1 MLNREELFA
10 AIGEIDDELV
20 LPVLERLEEERER
33 PRLRV
38 TRKAVRVALIAAA
51 IAALL
56 AATAAA
62 SGVLGLKSRLVPAE
76 TPAETADP
84 RLPERRDHIS
94 LNGLAGSDEYLACSE
109 WLSFCDYYEEQMAR
123 ECFAAGKEAEAWKDS
138 FHSFAGNQA
147 EKDICR
153 IYGAWDETMFKRL
166 LEISDRYDL
175 RLLTDITYAP
185 SQSYLFETTGL
196 SPYIRGVEHYDYNLG
211 SFLFEDG
218 SFKDESTLSVNGEQY
233 AYTLTCIH
241 AGVLY
246 PFSLDIP
253 AGAQCREWEHISPEG
268 ITLDM
273 ALFDNEGINDLKI
286 FCNSDDMYVTLSLR
300 WSGGT
305 AEEAYARA
313 ELLADCFDFAVLCG
327 E

>member
-20 LPVLERLEEERER
+20 LPVLARLEEEREK
-33 PRLRV
+33 PRLRM
-38 TRKAVRVALIAAA
+38 TRKTLRVALIAAVM
-51 IAALL
+51 AALL
-56 AATAAA
+56 AVTAVA

-94 LNGLAGSDEYLACSE
+94 LNGLAGSDEYLACGE

-123 ECFAAGKEAEAWKDS
+123 ECLATGKEAEAWKDS
-138 FHSFAGNQA
+138 FHAFAQNQA

-166 LEISDRYDL
+166 NEISQRYDL

-196 SPYIRGVEHYDYNLG
+196 SPYIRGVERYDYDLG

-241 AGVLY
+241 TGVLY
-246 PFSLDIP
+246 PFSLELP
-253 AGAQCREWEHISPEG
+253 TGAQCREWEHVSPEG

-273 ALFDNEGINDLKI
+273 ALFDNEGSNNLII
-286 FCNSDDMYVTLSLR
+286 FCNSEDMYVTLSLR

>member
-20 LPVLERLEEERER
+20 LPVLEQLEGERER

-38 TRKAVRVALIAAA
+38 TRKVIRVALIAAV

-56 AATAAA
+56 AVTAVA
-62 SGVLGLKSRLVPAE
+62 SELFGLKSRLVPTE
-76 TPAETADP
+76 SVTESTDP
-84 RLPERRDHIS
+84 RLPVRRDHIN
-94 LNGLAGSDEYLACSE
+94 LNGIAGSDEYQASSE
-109 WLSFCDYYEEQMAR
+109 WLSFCDYYGEQMAM
-123 ECFAAGKEAEAWKDS
+123 ESLAAGKEADGWKDS
-138 FHSFAGNQA
+138 FHSFAA
-147 EKDICR
+147 TRDERDICR

-166 LEISDRYDL
+166 LEISRRYDL
-175 RLLTDITYAP
+175 ELLTDITYAP
-185 SQSYLFETTGL
+185 SQSYLFEKTGL
-196 SPYIRGVEHYDYNLG
+196 SPYIRGVEHYDYDLG

-218 SFKDESTLSVNGEQY
+218 SFKDESTVTVNGKLY

-241 AGVLY
+241 TGVLY
-246 PFSLDIP
+246 PFSMDIP
-253 AGAQCREWEHISPEG
+253 TDTQCREWEHVSPEG

-273 ALFDNEGINDLKI
+273 ALFNYEGINDLKI
-286 FCNSDDMYVTLSLR
+286 FCNSKDMYVTLSLR

-305 AEEAYARA
+305 AEEACTEA

-327 E
+327 D

>member
-76 TPAETADP
+76 APAETADP

-123 ECFAAGKEAEAWKDS
+123 ECLAAGKEAEAWKDS

-241 AGVLY
+241 VGVLY

>member
-76 TPAETADP
+76 APTETADP

-123 ECFAAGKEAEAWKDS
+123 ECLAAGKEAEAWKDS

-241 AGVLY
+241 VGVLY

>member
-1 MLNREELFA
+1 ME
-10 AIGEIDDELV
+10 
-20 LPVLERLEEERER
+20 
-33 PRLRV
+33 
-38 TRKAVRVALIAAA
+38 
-51 IAALL
+51 
-56 AATAAA
+56 
-62 SGVLGLKSRLVPAE
+62 S
-76 TPAETADP
+76 ADP
-84 RLPERRDHIS
+84 RLPVRRDHIS
-94 LNGLAGSDEYLACSE
+94 LNGLAGSREYLACSE
-109 WLSFCDYYEEQMAR
+109 WLSFCDYYEEQMAGD
-123 ECFAAGKEAEAWKDS
+123 CLAAGKEAEAWKDS

-166 LEISDRYDL
+166 LEISRRYEL

-196 SPYIRGVEHYDYNLG
+196 SPYIRGVERYDYDLG

-218 SFKDESTLSVNGEQY
+218 SFKDESTLTVNGEQY

-241 AGVLY
+241 TGVLY

-253 AGAQCREWEHISPEG
+253 AGTQWREWEHVSPEG

-273 ALFDNEGINDLKI
+273 ALFENEGINDLKI

-327 E
+327 D

>member
-56 AATAAA
+56 AVTAAA

-123 ECFAAGKEAEAWKDS
+123 ECLAAGKEAEAWKDS

>member
-20 LPVLERLEEERER
+20 LPVLERMEGEGER

-38 TRKAVRVALIAAA
+38 TRKAIRVALIAAV

-56 AATAAA
+56 AVTAMA
-62 SGVLGLKSRLVPAE
+62 SEILGLKSRLVSSE
-76 TPAETADP
+76 TGVESADP
-84 RLPERRDHIS
+84 RLPVRRDHIS
-94 LNGLAGSDEYLACSE
+94 LNGLAGSREYLACSE
-109 WLSFCDYYEEQMAR
+109 WLSFCDYYEEQMAGD
-123 ECFAAGKEAEAWKDS
+123 CLADGKEVEAWKDS

-166 LEISDRYDL
+166 VEISRRYDL

-196 SPYIRGVEHYDYNLG
+196 SPYIRGVERYDYDLG

-218 SFKDESTLSVNGEQY
+218 SFKDESTLTVNGEQY

-241 AGVLY
+241 TGVLY

-253 AGAQCREWEHISPEG
+253 AGTQCREWEHVSPEG

-273 ALFDNEGINDLKI
+273 ALFENEGINELMI
-286 FCNSDDMYVTLSLR
+286 FCNSEEMYVTLTLR
-300 WSGGT
+300 WSEGT

-313 ELLADCFDFAVLCG
+313 ELLADCFDFFVLCG
-327 E
+327 D

>member
-10 AIGEIDDELV
+10 AIGEIDNELV
-20 LPVLERLEEERER
+20 LPVLARLEEEREK
-33 PRLRV
+33 PRLRM
-38 TRKAVRVALIAAA
+38 TRKTLRVALIAAVM
-51 IAALL
+51 AALL
-56 AATAAA
+56 AVTAVA

-123 ECFAAGKEAEAWKDS
+123 ECLAAGKEAEAWKDS
-138 FHSFAGNQA
+138 FHAFAQNQA

-166 LEISDRYDL
+166 NEISQRYDL

-196 SPYIRGVEHYDYNLG
+196 SPYIRGVERYDYDLG

-241 AGVLY
+241 TGVLY
-246 PFSLDIP
+246 PFSLELP
-253 AGAQCREWEHISPEG
+253 TGAQCREWEHVSPEG

-273 ALFDNEGINDLKI
+273 ALFDNEGSNNLII
-286 FCNSDDMYVTLSLR
+286 FCNSEDMYVTLSLR

>member
-20 LPVLERLEEERER
+20 LPVLERLEGEWER

-38 TRKAVRVALIAAA
+38 TRKAIRVALIAAV

-56 AATAAA
+56 AVTAMA
-62 SGVLGLKSRLVPAE
+62 SEILGLKSRLVSSE
-76 TPAETADP
+76 TGVESADP
-84 RLPERRDHIS
+84 RLPVRRDHIS
-94 LNGLAGSDEYLACSE
+94 LNGLAGSREYLACSE
-109 WLSFCDYYEEQMAR
+109 WLSFCDYYEEQMAG
-123 ECFAAGKEAEAWKDS
+123 ECLAAGKEAEAWKDS

-166 LEISDRYDL
+166 TEISDRYDL

-185 SQSYLFETTGL
+185 SQSYLFEAAGL
-196 SPYIRGVEHYDYNLG
+196 SPYIRGVERYDYDLG

-218 SFKDESTLSVNGEQY
+218 SFKDESTLTVNGEQY

-241 AGVLY
+241 TGVLY

-253 AGAQCREWEHISPEG
+253 AGAQCREWEHVSPEG

-273 ALFDNEGINDLKI
+273 ALFENEGINELMI
-286 FCNSDDMYVTLSLR
+286 FCNSEEMYVTLTLR
-300 WSGGT
+300 WSEGT

-327 E
+327 D

>member
-109 WLSFCDYYEEQMAR
+109 WLSFCDYYEEQMAK
-123 ECFAAGKEAEAWKDS
+123 ECLAAGKEAEAWKDS

>member
-20 LPVLERLEEERER
+20 LPVLARLDEERER
-33 PRLRV
+33 PRLRM
-38 TRKAVRVALIAAA
+38 TRKALRVALIAAVM
-51 IAALL
+51 AALL
-56 AATAAA
+56 AVTAVA

-94 LNGLAGSDEYLACSE
+94 LNGLAGSNEYLACSE
-109 WLSFCDYYEEQMAR
+109 WLSFCDYYEDQMAR
-123 ECFAAGKEAEAWKDS
+123 ECLAAGKEAGSWKDS
-138 FHSFAGNQA
+138 FHAFAQNQA
-147 EKDICR
+147 ERDICR

-166 LEISDRYDL
+166 NEISQRYDL

-196 SPYIRGVEHYDYNLG
+196 SPYIRGVERYDYDLG

-241 AGVLY
+241 TGVLY

-253 AGAQCREWEHISPEG
+253 AGAQCREWEHVSPEG

-273 ALFDNEGINDLKI
+273 ALFENEGINDLKI

>member
-20 LPVLERLEEERER
+20 LPVLARLDEERER
-33 PRLRV
+33 PRLRM
-38 TRKAVRVALIAAA
+38 TRKALRVALIAAVM
-51 IAALL
+51 AALL
-56 AATAAA
+56 AVTAVA

-94 LNGLAGSDEYLACSE
+94 LNGLAGSNEYLACSE

-123 ECFAAGKEAEAWKDS
+123 ECLAAGKEAEAWKDS
-138 FHSFAGNQA
+138 FHAFAQNQA
-147 EKDICR
+147 ERDICR

-166 LEISDRYDL
+166 NEISQRYDL

-196 SPYIRGVEHYDYNLG
+196 SPYIRGVERYDYDLG

-241 AGVLY
+241 TGVLY
-246 PFSLDIP
+246 PFSLELP
-253 AGAQCREWEHISPEG
+253 TGAQCREWEHVSPEG

-273 ALFDNEGINDLKI
+273 ALFDNEGSNNLII
-286 FCNSDDMYVTLSLR
+286 FCNSEDMYVTLSLR

>member
-20 LPVLERLEEERER
+20 LPVLERLEAERER
-33 PRLRV
+33 PRLHW
-38 TRKAVRVALIAAA
+38 TRKAVRVALIAAV

-56 AATAAA
+56 AVTAVA
-62 SGVLGLKSRLVPAE
+62 SGVLGLKSRLVPTE
-76 TPAETADP
+76 TPTESTDP

-94 LNGLAGSDEYLACSE
+94 LNGLAGSGEYLACSE
-109 WLSFCDYYEEQMAR
+109 WLSFCDDYEKQMAR
-123 ECFAAGKEAEAWKDS
+123 ACLAAGKEAGSWKDS
-138 FHSFAGNQA
+138 FHAFAQNQA

-166 LEISDRYDL
+166 LEISRRYDL

-196 SPYIRGVEHYDYNLG
+196 SPYIRGVERYDYDLG

-218 SFKDESTLSVNGEQY
+218 SFKDESTLTVNGEQY

-241 AGVLY
+241 TGVLY

-253 AGAQCREWEHISPEG
+253 TGAQCREWEHVSPEG

-273 ALFDNEGINDLKI
+273 ALFENEGINDLKI
-286 FCNSDDMYVTLSLR
+286 FCNSEDMYVTLSLR
-300 WSGGT
+300 WRGGT

-327 E
+327 G

>member
-20 LPVLERLEEERER
+20 LPVLARLEEEREK
-33 PRLRV
+33 PRLRM
-38 TRKAVRVALIAAA
+38 TRKALRVALIAAV

-56 AATAAA
+56 AVTAVA

-94 LNGLAGSDEYLACSE
+94 LNGLAGSNEYLACSE
-109 WLSFCDYYEEQMAR
+109 WLSFCGYYEEQMAR
-123 ECFAAGKEAEAWKDS
+123 ECLAAGKEAEAWKDS
-138 FHSFAGNQA
+138 FHAFAQNQA

-166 LEISDRYDL
+166 NEISERYDL

-196 SPYIRGVEHYDYNLG
+196 SPYIRGVERYDYDLG

-241 AGVLY
+241 TGVLY
-246 PFSLDIP
+246 PFSLELP
-253 AGAQCREWEHISPEG
+253 TGAQCREWEHVSPEG

-273 ALFDNEGINDLKI
+273 ALFDNEGSNNLII
-286 FCNSDDMYVTLSLR
+286 FCNSEDMYVTLSLR

>member
-20 LPVLERLEEERER
+20 LPVLARLDEERER
-33 PRLRV
+33 PRLRM
-38 TRKAVRVALIAAA
+38 TRKALRVALIAAVM
-51 IAALL
+51 AALL
-56 AATAAA
+56 AVTAVA

-94 LNGLAGSDEYLACSE
+94 LNGLAGSNEYLACSE
-109 WLSFCDYYEEQMAR
+109 WLSFCDYYEDQMAR
-123 ECFAAGKEAEAWKDS
+123 ECLAAGKEAGSWKDS
-138 FHSFAGNQA
+138 FHAFAQNQA
-147 EKDICR
+147 ERDICR

-166 LEISDRYDL
+166 NEISQRYDL

-196 SPYIRGVEHYDYNLG
+196 SPYIRGVERYDYDLG

-241 AGVLY
+241 TGVLY
-246 PFSLDIP
+246 PFSLELP
-253 AGAQCREWEHISPEG
+253 TGAQCREWEHVSPEG

-273 ALFDNEGINDLKI
+273 ALFDNEGSNNLII
-286 FCNSDDMYVTLSLR
+286 FCNSEDMYVTLSLR

-313 ELLADCFDFAVLCG
+313 ELLADCFGFAVLCG

>member
-20 LPVLERLEEERER
+20 LPVLARLEDERER
-33 PRLRV
+33 PRLRM
-38 TRKAVRVALIAAA
+38 TRKALRVALIAAVM
-51 IAALL
+51 AALL
-56 AATAAA
+56 AVTAVA

-94 LNGLAGSDEYLACSE
+94 LNGLAGSNEYLACSE

-123 ECFAAGKEAEAWKDS
+123 ECLAAGKEAEAWKDS
-138 FHSFAGNQA
+138 FHAFAQNQA

-166 LEISDRYDL
+166 NEISQRYDL

-196 SPYIRGVEHYDYNLG
+196 SPYIRGVERYDYDLG

-218 SFKDESTLSVNGEQY
+218 SFKDESTISVNGEQY

-241 AGVLY
+241 TGVLY
-246 PFSLDIP
+246 PFSLELP
-253 AGAQCREWEHISPEG
+253 TGAQCREWEHVSPEG

-273 ALFDNEGINDLKI
+273 ALFDNEGSNNLII
-286 FCNSDDMYVTLSLR
+286 FCNSEDMYVTLSLR

>member
-20 LPVLERLEEERER
+20 LPVLERLEGERER
-33 PRLRV
+33 SRLRV
-38 TRKAVRVALIAAA
+38 TRTAIRVALIAAA

-56 AATAAA
+56 AATAMA
-62 SGVLGLKSRLVPAE
+62 SEILGLKSRLVSSE
-76 TPAETADP
+76 TGVESADP
-84 RLPERRDHIS
+84 RLPVRRDHIS
-94 LNGLAGSDEYLACSE
+94 LNGLAGSREYLACSE
-109 WLSFCDYYEEQMAR
+109 WLSFCDYYEEQMAGD
-123 ECFAAGKEAEAWKDS
+123 CLAAGKEAEAWKDS

-166 LEISDRYDL
+166 LEISRRYEL

-185 SQSYLFETTGL
+185 SQSYLFEAAGL
-196 SPYIRGVEHYDYNLG
+196 SPYIRGVERYDYDLG

-241 AGVLY
+241 TGVLY

-253 AGAQCREWEHISPEG
+253 AGAQCREWEHVSPEG

-273 ALFDNEGINDLKI
+273 ALFENEGINDLKI

-300 WSGGT
+300 WNGGT

-327 E
+327 D

>member
-20 LPVLERLEEERER
+20 LPVLARLDEERER
-33 PRLRV
+33 PRLRM
-38 TRKAVRVALIAAA
+38 TRKALRVALIAAVM
-51 IAALL
+51 AALL
-56 AATAAA
+56 AVTAVA

-94 LNGLAGSDEYLACSE
+94 LNGLAGSNEYLACSE

-123 ECFAAGKEAEAWKDS
+123 ECLAAGKEAEAWKDS
-138 FHSFAGNQA
+138 FHAFAQNQA
-147 EKDICR
+147 ERDICR

-166 LEISDRYDL
+166 NEISQRYDL

-196 SPYIRGVEHYDYNLG
+196 SPYIRGVERYDYDLG

-218 SFKDESTLSVNGEQY
+218 SFKDESSLSVNGEQY

-241 AGVLY
+241 TGVLY
-246 PFSLDIP
+246 TFSLELP
-253 AGAQCREWEHISPEG
+253 TGARYREWEHVSPEG
-268 ITLDM
+268 ITLDL
-273 ALFDNEGINDLKI
+273 ALFDNEGSNNLII
-286 FCNSDDMYVTLSLR
+286 FCNSEDMYVTLSLR

>member
-166 LEISDRYDL
+166 TEISDRYDL

>member
-20 LPVLERLEEERER
+20 LPVLARLEEEWER
-33 PRLRV
+33 PRLRM
-38 TRKAVRVALIAAA
+38 TRKALRVALIAAV

-56 AATAAA
+56 AVTAVA

-76 TPAETADP
+76 TPAETAEP
-84 RLPERRDHIS
+84 QLPERRDHIS
-94 LNGLAGSDEYLACSE
+94 LNGLAGSNEYLACSE

-123 ECFAAGKEAEAWKDS
+123 ECLAAGKEAEAWKDS
-138 FHSFAGNQA
+138 FHAFAQNQA
-147 EKDICR
+147 ERDICR

-166 LEISDRYDL
+166 NEISQRYDL

-196 SPYIRGVEHYDYNLG
+196 SPYIRGVERYDYDLG

-241 AGVLY
+241 TGVLY
-246 PFSLDIP
+246 PFSLELP
-253 AGAQCREWEHISPEG
+253 TGARYREWEHVSPEG

-273 ALFDNEGINDLKI
+273 ALFDNEGSNNLII
-286 FCNSDDMYVTLSLR
+286 FCNSEDMYVTLSLR

>member
-20 LPVLERLEEERER
+20 LPVLERLEGERER

-38 TRKAVRVALIAAA
+38 TRKAIRVALIAAV

-56 AATAAA
+56 AVTAMA
-62 SGVLGLKSRLVPAE
+62 SEILGLKSRLVSSE
-76 TPAETADP
+76 TGVESADP
-84 RLPERRDHIS
+84 RLPVRRDHIS
-94 LNGLAGSDEYLACSE
+94 LNGLAGSREYLACSE
-109 WLSFCDYYEEQMAR
+109 WLSFCDYYEEQMAGD
-123 ECFAAGKEAEAWKDS
+123 CLAAGKEAESWKDS
-138 FHSFAGNQA
+138 FHSFAGDQA

-166 LEISDRYDL
+166 LEISRRYEL

-185 SQSYLFETTGL
+185 SQSYLFEAAGL
-196 SPYIRGVEHYDYNLG
+196 SPYIRGVERYDYDLG

-241 AGVLY
+241 TGVLY

-253 AGAQCREWEHISPEG
+253 AGAQCREWEHVSPEG

-273 ALFDNEGINDLKI
+273 ALFENEGIKDLKI

-300 WSGGT
+300 WNGGT

-327 E
+327 D

>member
-20 LPVLERLEEERER
+20 LPVLARLDEERER
-33 PRLRV
+33 PRLRM
-38 TRKAVRVALIAAA
+38 TRKALRVALIAAV

-56 AATAAA
+56 AVTAVA

-94 LNGLAGSDEYLACSE
+94 LNGLAGSNEYLACSE
-109 WLSFCDYYEEQMAR
+109 WLSFCDYYEDQMAR
-123 ECFAAGKEAEAWKDS
+123 ECLAAGKEAGSWKDS
-138 FHSFAGNQA
+138 FHAFAQNQA
-147 EKDICR
+147 ERDICR

-166 LEISDRYDL
+166 NEISQRYDL

-196 SPYIRGVEHYDYNLG
+196 SPYIRGVERYDYDLG

-241 AGVLY
+241 TGVLY
-246 PFSLDIP
+246 PFSLELP
-253 AGAQCREWEHISPEG
+253 TGAQCREWEHVSPEG

-273 ALFDNEGINDLKI
+273 ALFDNEGSNNLII
-286 FCNSDDMYVTLSLR
+286 FCNSEDMYVTLSLR

-313 ELLADCFDFAVLCG
+313 ELLADCFGFAVLCG

>member
-20 LPVLERLEEERER
+20 LPVLARLEEERER
-33 PRLRV
+33 PRLRM
-38 TRKAVRVALIAAA
+38 TRKALRVALIAAVM
-51 IAALL
+51 AALL
-56 AATAAA
+56 AVTAVA

-123 ECFAAGKEAEAWKDS
+123 ECLAAGKEAEAWKDS
-138 FHSFAGNQA
+138 FHAFAQNQA

-166 LEISDRYDL
+166 NEISQRYDL

-196 SPYIRGVEHYDYNLG
+196 SPYIRGVERYDYDLG

-241 AGVLY
+241 TGVLY
-246 PFSLDIP
+246 PFSLELP
-253 AGAQCREWEHISPEG
+253 TGAQCREWEHVSPEG

-273 ALFDNEGINDLKI
+273 ALFDNEGSNNLII
-286 FCNSDDMYVTLSLR
+286 FCNSEDMYVTLSLR

>member
-76 TPAETADP
+76 APAETADP

-109 WLSFCDYYEEQMAR
+109 WLSFCDYYGEQMAR
-123 ECFAAGKEAEAWKDS
+123 ECLAAGKEAEAWKDS

-166 LEISDRYDL
+166 TEISDRYDL

>member
-56 AATAAA
+56 AVTAAA
-62 SGVLGLKSRLVPAE
+62 SGVLGVKSRLVPAE

-147 EKDICR
+147 ERDICR

-185 SQSYLFETTGL
+185 SQSYLFEATGL

-327 E
+327 G

>member
-20 LPVLERLEEERER
+20 LPVLERLDEERER

-109 WLSFCDYYEEQMAR
+109 WLSFCDYYEEQMAK
-123 ECFAAGKEAEAWKDS
+123 ECLAAGKEAEAWKDS

-253 AGAQCREWEHISPEG
+253 AGAQCREWEHVSPEG

>member
-20 LPVLERLEEERER
+20 LPVLERLEGERER

-38 TRKAVRVALIAAA
+38 TRKAIRVALIAAV

-56 AATAAA
+56 AVTAMA
-62 SGVLGLKSRLVPAE
+62 SEILGLKSRLVSSE
-76 TPAETADP
+76 TGVESADP
-84 RLPERRDHIS
+84 RLPVRRDHIS
-94 LNGLAGSDEYLACSE
+94 LNGLAGSREYLACSE
-109 WLSFCDYYEEQMAR
+109 WLSFCDYYEEQMAGD
-123 ECFAAGKEAEAWKDS
+123 CLADGKEAEAWKDR

-166 LEISDRYDL
+166 VEISRRYDL

-196 SPYIRGVEHYDYNLG
+196 SPYIRGVERYDYDLG

-218 SFKDESTLSVNGEQY
+218 SFKDESTLTVNGEQY

-241 AGVLY
+241 TGVLY

-253 AGAQCREWEHISPEG
+253 AGTQCREWEHVSPEG

-273 ALFDNEGINDLKI
+273 ALFENEGINELMI
-286 FCNSDDMYVTLSLR
+286 FCNSEEMYVTLSLR

-313 ELLADCFDFAVLCG
+313 ELLADCFDFFVLCG
-327 E
+327 D

>member
-166 LEISDRYDL
+166 TEISDRYDL

-246 PFSLDIP
+246 PFSLNIP

-273 ALFDNEGINDLKI
+273 ALFENEGINDLKI

-300 WSGGT
+300 WNGGT

-327 E
+327 D

>member
-20 LPVLERLEEERER
+20 LPVLARLDEERER
-33 PRLRV
+33 PRLRM
-38 TRKAVRVALIAAA
+38 TRKALRVALIAAV

-56 AATAAA
+56 AVTAVA

-94 LNGLAGSDEYLACSE
+94 LNGLAGSGEYLACSE
-109 WLSFCDYYEEQMAR
+109 WLSFCDYYEDQMAR
-123 ECFAAGKEAEAWKDS
+123 ECLAAGKEAGSWKDS
-138 FHSFAGNQA
+138 FHAFAQNQA
-147 EKDICR
+147 ERDICR

-166 LEISDRYDL
+166 NEISQRYDL

-196 SPYIRGVEHYDYNLG
+196 SPYIRGVERYDYDLG

-241 AGVLY
+241 TGVLY
-246 PFSLDIP
+246 PFSLELP
-253 AGAQCREWEHISPEG
+253 TGAQCREWEHVSPEG

-273 ALFDNEGINDLKI
+273 ALFDNEGSNNLII
-286 FCNSDDMYVTLSLR
+286 FCNSEDMYVTLSLR

-313 ELLADCFDFAVLCG
+313 ELLADCFGFAVLCG

>member
-20 LPVLERLEEERER
+20 LPVLERLEKERER
-33 PRLRV
+33 PHLRV

-76 TPAETADP
+76 TPTETADP

-123 ECFAAGKEAEAWKDS
+123 ECLAAGKEAEAWKDS

-153 IYGAWDETMFKRL
+153 IYSAWDETMFKRL

-241 AGVLY
+241 VGVLY
-246 PFSLDIP
+246 PFSLNIP

-286 FCNSDDMYVTLSLR
+286 FCNSDDMYVTLSLH

-305 AEEAYARA
+305 SEEAYARA

>member
-20 LPVLERLEEERER
+20 LPVLERLEKERER

-123 ECFAAGKEAEAWKDS
+123 ECLAAGKEAEAWKDS

-147 EKDICR
+147 ERDICR

-196 SPYIRGVEHYDYNLG
+196 SPYIRGVERYDYDLG

-218 SFKDESTLSVNGEQY
+218 SFKDESTLTVNGEQY

-241 AGVLY
+241 TGVLY
-246 PFSLDIP
+246 PFSLEIP
-253 AGAQCREWEHISPEG
+253 AGTQCREWEHVSPEG

-273 ALFDNEGINDLKI
+273 ALFENEGINELMI
-286 FCNSDDMYVTLSLR
+286 FCNSEEMYVTLSLR

-313 ELLADCFDFAVLCG
+313 ELLADCFDFFVLCG
-327 E
+327 D

>member
-109 WLSFCDYYEEQMAR
+109 WLSFCDYYEEQMAK
-123 ECFAAGKEAEAWKDS
+123 ECLAAGKEAEAWKDS

-166 LEISDRYDL
+166 TEISDRYDL

-246 PFSLDIP
+246 PFSLNIP

>member
-56 AATAAA
+56 AATAVA

-123 ECFAAGKEAEAWKDS
+123 ECLAAGKEAEAWKDS